1 MIDLFMQ
8 YQDKIMVAM
17 GETALLMLIS
27 ISFAIILG
35 LPLGTIIYVTR
46 KNGISE
52 NKLVSAISNLY
63 VNIVRSFPFIL
74 FVFFMMPFTRAL
86 LGISLGTVPASVP
99 MVFVAVAIFARFVE
113 QALLEVPMGIIDT
126 AISMGASKYQLI
138 TKFLYVEARSGIIH
152 GLTSSTISLLSYS
165 TVMGMVGGGGIG
177 AFAMLYGYQNFQ
189 YDLMMIVIVIIV
201 ILVQIIQFIGT
212 KSATYLDKR

>member
-86 LGISLGTVPASVP
+86 LGISLVTIPASVP

>member
-86 LGISLGTVPASVP
+86 LGISLGTIPASVP
-99 MVFVAVAIFARFVE
+99 MIFVAVAIFARFVE

>member
-17 GETALLMLIS
+17 GETELLMLIS

-86 LGISLGTVPASVP
+86 LGISLGTIPASVP

-113 QALLEVPMGIIDT
+113 QALLEVPTGIIDT

>member
-86 LGISLGTVPASVP
+86 LGISLGTIPASVP
-99 MVFVAVAIFARFVE
+99 MIFVAVAIFARFVE
-113 QALLEVPMGIIDT
+113 QALLEVPVGIIDT

>member
-17 GETALLMLIS
+17 GETALLMFIS

-52 NKLVSAISNLY
+52 SKLISAISNLY

-86 LGISLGTVPASVP
+86 LGISLGTLPASVP

-113 QALLEVPMGIIDT
+113 QALLEVPVGIIDT

>member
-86 LGISLGTVPASVP
+86 LGISLGTLPASVP

>member
-86 LGISLGTVPASVP
+86 LGISLGTIPASVP

-113 QALLEVPMGIIDT
+113 QALLEVPTGIIDT

>member
-113 QALLEVPMGIIDT
+113 QALLEVPVGIIDT

>member
-1 MIDLFMQ
+1 MIDLFMR

-86 LGISLGTVPASVP
+86 LGISLGTIPASVP

>member
-86 LGISLGTVPASVP
+86 LGISLGTIPASVP

-113 QALLEVPMGIIDT
+113 QALLEVQVGIIDT

>member
-63 VNIVRSFPFIL
+63 VNIVRSFPYIL

-86 LGISLGTVPASVP
+86 LGISLGTIPASVP

-113 QALLEVPMGIIDT
+113 QALLEVPVGIIDT

>member
-86 LGISLGTVPASVP
+86 LGISLGTIPASVP

>member
-86 LGISLGTVPASVP
+86 LGISLGTIPASVP

-113 QALLEVPMGIIDT
+113 QALLEVPVGIIDT

>member
-86 LGISLGTVPASVP
+86 LGISLGTIPASVP

-189 YDLMMIVIVIIV
+189 YDLMMIVIVIII